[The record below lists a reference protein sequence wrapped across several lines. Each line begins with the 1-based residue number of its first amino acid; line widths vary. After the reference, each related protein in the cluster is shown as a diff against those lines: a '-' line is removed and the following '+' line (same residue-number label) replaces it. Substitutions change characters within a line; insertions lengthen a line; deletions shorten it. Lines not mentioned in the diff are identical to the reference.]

1 MFPVHKSLSRL
12 LVCCGALLLAACA
25 TQHDDELSGSTVGSH
40 VFKQGQPGSVSTQIT
55 TIEADVV
62 AIDYKKRDV
71 TLQDAQGNKRTLT
84 IGSEGT
90 NFNQV
95 KVGDHFLLESATEM
109 SVFLLT
115 DQDSAINAER
125 SVNLKA
131 PQGEKPA
138 FLVAESTEFKALISA
153 VDPAAQMATLTFED
167 GSRDTFKVRPDLQLS
182 EKMLGQVILIR
193 VTEAIALTVS
203 AR

>member
-1 MFPVHKSLSRL
+1 
-12 LVCCGALLLAACA
+12 
-25 TQHDDELSGSTVGSH
+25 
-40 VFKQGQPGSVSTQIT
+40 VSTQIT

-84 IGSEGT
+84 ISSEGT

-115 DQDSAINAER
+115 DKNSAINAER

-138 FLVAESTEFKALISA
+138 FLVAETTEFKALISA